1 MYNLIL
7 VRHGQSQWNL
17 ENRFTGWY
25 DAELTKQGVEE
36 AKQAGSLIK
45 NLKLDFNFAF
55 TSFQKRAILTLEEI
69 NKKLNLSIK
78 NIFKA
83 WELNERHYGAL
94 QGLNKE
100 ETAKKHGEKQ
110 VKIWRR
116 SYDIPPP
123 PMDKNNP
130 NHPIHYP
137 IYKNINK
144 NLIPDTESLKDTFKR
159 VIPYYEKNILPVL
172 KKEKN
177 IIISAHGNS
186 LRSLCKKIFN
196 ITDSSIIELEIPTG
210 NPIHII
216 FKDDMSLSKYL
227 YLDQK
232 RAKKILINE

>member
-7 VRHGQSQWNL
+7 IRHGQSQWNL

-210 NPIHII
+210 NPIHIT

>member
-1 MYNLIL
+1 
-7 VRHGQSQWNL
+7 
-17 ENRFTGWY
+17 
-25 DAELTKQGVEE
+25 
-36 AKQAGSLIK
+36 K
-45 NLKLDFNFAF
+45 NLNINFNFAF
-55 TSFQKRAILTLEEI
+55 TSFQKRAILTLDEI
-69 NKKLNLSIK
+69 NKKLDLSIK

-100 ETAKKHGEKQ
+100 ETAKKHGEQQ

-123 PMDKNNP
+123 PMDKDNP
-130 NHPIHYP
+130 DHPVHYP

-177 IIISAHGNS
+177 VIISAHGNS

-196 ITDSSIIELEIPTG
+196 ITDGSIVELEIPTG
-210 NPIHII
+210 NPIHIT
-216 FKDDMSLSKYL
+216 FKDDMTLSKYL
-227 YLDQK
+227 YLDHK

>member
-25 DAELTKQGVEE
+25 DSELTKQGMEE
-36 AKQAGSLIK
+36 AQQAGSLIK
-45 NLKLDFNFAF
+45 NLNINFNFAF
-55 TSFQKRAILTLEEI
+55 TSFQKRAILTLDEI
-69 NKKLNLSIK
+69 NKKLDLSIK

-100 ETAKKHGEKQ
+100 ETAKKHGEQQ

-116 SYDIPPP
+116 SYDVPHPT
-123 PMDKNNP
+123 MDKSNP
-130 NHPIHYP
+130 NHAVHDPV
-137 IYKNINK
+137 YKNINK

-159 VIPYYEKNILPVL
+159 VIPYYEKNILSVL

-177 IIISAHGNS
+177 VIISAHGNS

-196 ITDSSIIELEIPTG
+196 ITDASIVELEIPTG
-210 NPIHII
+210 NPIHLT
-216 FKDDMSLSKYL
+216 FKDNMSLSKYL

>member
-25 DAELTKQGVEE
+25 DAELTKQGIEE
-36 AKQAGSLIK
+36 AQQAGFLIK
-45 NLKLDFNFAF
+45 NLNINFNFAF
-55 TSFQKRAILTLEEI
+55 TSFQKRAILTLDEI
-69 NKKLNLSIK
+69 NKKLDLSIK

-100 ETAKKHGEKQ
+100 ETANKHGEQQ

-130 NHPIHYP
+130 DHPVHYP

-177 IIISAHGNS
+177 VIISAHGNS

-210 NPIHII
+210 NPIHIT
-216 FKDDMSLSKYL
+216 FKNDMNLSKYL

>member
-25 DAELTKQGVEE
+25 DAELTQQGVEE
-36 AKQAGSLIK
+36 AQQAGTLIK
-45 NLKLDFNFAF
+45 NLSINFNFAF
-55 TSFQKRAILTLEEI
+55 TSFQKRAILTLDEI
-69 NKKLNLSIK
+69 NKKLDLSIK

-100 ETAKKHGEKQ
+100 ETAKKHGEQQ

-123 PMDKNNP
+123 PMDKSNP
-130 NHPIHYP
+130 EHPIHYT

-144 NLIPDTESLKDTFKR
+144 NLIPDAESLKDTFKR
-159 VIPYYEKNILPVL
+159 VILYYEKNILPVL

-177 IIISAHGNS
+177 VIISAHGNS

-196 ITDSSIIELEIPTG
+196 IADGSIVELEIPTG
-210 NPIHII
+210 NPIHIT

>member
-25 DAELTKQGVEE
+25 DSDLTKKGIEE
-36 AKQAGSLIK
+36 AQQAGSLIK
-45 NLKLDFNFAF
+45 DLNINFNFAF
-55 TSFQKRAILTLEEI
+55 TSFQKRAILTLDEI
-69 NKKLNLSIK
+69 NKKLDQSIK
-78 NIFKA
+78 TIIKA

-94 QGLNKE
+94 QGFNKE
-100 ETAKKHGEKQ
+100 ETAKKHGEQQ
-110 VKIWRR
+110 VKLWRR

-123 PMDKNNP
+123 AMDKNNP
-130 NHPIHYP
+130 DHPVHYP

-144 NLIPDTESLKDTFKR
+144 DLIPDTESLKDTFKR
-159 VIPYYEKNILPVL
+159 VIPYYESKILPVL

-177 IIISAHGNS
+177 LIISAHGNS

-196 ITDSSIIELEIPTG
+196 ISDGSIVELEIPTG
-210 NPIHII
+210 NPIHIK
-216 FKDDMSLSKYL
+216 FKEDMSVLNAY

-232 RAKKILINE
+232 RAKPLLIE

>member
-1 MYNLIL
+1 
-7 VRHGQSQWNL
+7 
-17 ENRFTGWY
+17 
-25 DAELTKQGVEE
+25 
-36 AKQAGSLIK
+36 
-45 NLKLDFNFAF
+45 
-55 TSFQKRAILTLEEI
+55 
-69 NKKLNLSIK
+69 
-78 NIFKA
+78 
-83 WELNERHYGAL
+83 
-94 QGLNKE
+94 
-100 ETAKKHGEKQ
+100 
-110 VKIWRR
+110 
-116 SYDIPPP
+116 
-123 PMDKNNP
+123 MDKSNP

-159 VIPYYEKNILPVL
+159 VIPYYEKNILPIL

-210 NPIHII
+210 NPIHIT

>member
-25 DAELTKQGVEE
+25 DSELTKQGIEE
-36 AKQAGSLIK
+36 AQQAGYLIK
-45 NLKLDFNFAF
+45 NLNINFNFAF
-55 TSFQKRAILTLEEI
+55 TSFQKRAILTLDEI
-69 NKKLNLSIK
+69 NKKLDLSIK

-100 ETAKKHGEKQ
+100 ETAKKHGEQQ

-123 PMDKNNP
+123 PMDKDNP
-130 NHPIHYP
+130 NHPVHYP

-177 IIISAHGNS
+177 VIISAHGNS

-196 ITDSSIIELEIPTG
+196 ITDGSIVELEIPTG
-210 NPIHII
+210 NPIHIT
-216 FKDDMSLSKYL
+216 FKDDMTLSKYL

>member
-25 DAELTKQGVEE
+25 DAELTKQGIEE
-36 AKQAGSLIK
+36 AQQAGSLIK
-45 NLKLDFNFAF
+45 NLNLDFNFAF
-55 TSFQKRAILTLEEI
+55 TSFQKRAIFTLEEI
-69 NKKLNLSIK
+69 NKKLNFSIK

-100 ETAKKHGEKQ
+100 ETAKKHGEQQ

-116 SYDIPPP
+116 SYDIAPP
-123 PMDKNNP
+123 PMDKSNP
-130 NHPIHYP
+130 NHPVHSP

-159 VIPYYEKNILPVL
+159 VIPYYEKNIFPILE
-172 KKEKN
+172 KEKN

-196 ITDSSIIELEIPTG
+196 ITDNSILELEIPTG
-210 NPIHII
+210 NPIHIT
-216 FKDDMSLSKYL
+216 FKNDMSLSKYL
-227 YLDQK
+227 YLDPK

>member
-1 MYNLIL
+1 
-7 VRHGQSQWNL
+7 
-17 ENRFTGWY
+17 
-25 DAELTKQGVEE
+25 
-36 AKQAGSLIK
+36 
-45 NLKLDFNFAF
+45 
-55 TSFQKRAILTLEEI
+55 
-69 NKKLNLSIK
+69 
-78 NIFKA
+78 
-83 WELNERHYGAL
+83 
-94 QGLNKE
+94 
-100 ETAKKHGEKQ
+100 
-110 VKIWRR
+110 
-116 SYDIPPP
+116 
-123 PMDKNNP
+123 MDKSNP

-159 VIPYYEKNILPVL
+159 VITYYEKNILPVL

-196 ITDSSIIELEIPTG
+196 ITDNSIIELEIPTG

-232 RAKKILINE
+232 RAKRILINE

>member
-1 MYNLIL
+1 
-7 VRHGQSQWNL
+7 
-17 ENRFTGWY
+17 
-25 DAELTKQGVEE
+25 
-36 AKQAGSLIK
+36 
-45 NLKLDFNFAF
+45 
-55 TSFQKRAILTLEEI
+55 
-69 NKKLNLSIK
+69 
-78 NIFKA
+78 
-83 WELNERHYGAL
+83 
-94 QGLNKE
+94 
-100 ETAKKHGEKQ
+100 
-110 VKIWRR
+110 
-116 SYDIPPP
+116 
-123 PMDKNNP
+123 MDKSNP

-196 ITDSSIIELEIPTG
+196 IKDNSIVELEIPTG

>member
-25 DAELTKQGVEE
+25 DAELTKQGIEE
-36 AKQAGSLIK
+36 AQQAGFLIK
-45 NLKLDFNFAF
+45 NLNINFNFAF
-55 TSFQKRAILTLEEI
+55 TSFQKRAILTLDEI
-69 NKKLNLSIK
+69 NKKLDLSIK

-100 ETAKKHGEKQ
+100 ETANKHGEQQ

-130 NHPIHYP
+130 DHPVHYP

-177 IIISAHGNS
+177 VIISAHGNS

-210 NPIHII
+210 NPIHIT
-216 FKDDMSLSKYL
+216 FKDDMNLSKYL

>member
-25 DAELTKQGVEE
+25 DAELTKHGIEE
-36 AKQAGSLIK
+36 AQQAGSLIK
-45 NLKLDFNFAF
+45 NLNINFNFAF
-55 TSFQKRAILTLEEI
+55 TSFQKRAIFTLDEI
-69 NKKLNLSIK
+69 NKKLDLSIK

-100 ETAKKHGEKQ
+100 ETAKKHGEQQ

-123 PMDKNNP
+123 PMDKSNP
-130 NHPIHYP
+130 DHPVHYP

-144 NLIPDTESLKDTFKR
+144 NLKIGR
-159 VIPYYEKNILPVL
+159 
-172 KKEKN
+172 
-177 IIISAHGNS
+177 AHV
-186 LRSLCKKIFN
+186 
-196 ITDSSIIELEIPTG
+196 
-210 NPIHII
+210 
-216 FKDDMSLSKYL
+216 
-227 YLDQK
+227 
-232 RAKKILINE
+232 

>member
-25 DAELTKQGVEE
+25 DAELTKQGIEE
-36 AKQAGSLIK
+36 AQQAGFLIK
-45 NLKLDFNFAF
+45 NLNINFNFAF

-69 NKKLNLSIK
+69 NKKLDLSIK

-100 ETAKKHGEKQ
+100 ETANKHGEQQ

-130 NHPIHYP
+130 DHPVHYP

-159 VIPYYEKNILPVL
+159 VIPYYEKNILPIL

-177 IIISAHGNS
+177 VIISAHGNS

-210 NPIHII
+210 NPIHIT
-216 FKDDMSLSKYL
+216 FKNDMNLSKYL